1 MSTMLSVIIIHTKPF
16 KLPCLQTER
25 MTHIQTLPKP
35 QPPWKGN
42 IPNQNNKR
50 ETKTRNYIL
59 ETK

>member
-42 IPNQNNKR
+42 IPNQNTFKQ
-50 ETKTRNYIL
+50 
-59 ETK
+59 